1 MAWSWE
7 ELVRLYDKLEAGGKP
22 VCPIAHTYITAHI
35 AVLIDKDG
43 NFLAAMDPEVK
54 GELVAVPC
62 TAESETRTSGAA
74 PHLISD
80 QLQYVAELKGR
91 EVLHKEY
98 IKQLVEYVSKNPS
111 DDYAYAVCKYVKNNN
126 IIDDVQEII
135 KHNKNIPEHKLN
147 IIFGVYGINDTG
159 SDLQWTEYYLNKLQ
173 KNGICSVT
181 GIKDYIPSA
190 YPACIM
196 SQSGKEK
203 LFMSGSQVGYI
214 ASQKA
219 IHALQYVIYA
229 QKNSERVE
237 AEYNILDYC
246 KGKSGKEDLKKW
258 IDEKYPG
265 KWEKFIKI
273 LENPIEDKKESPGE

>member
-1 MAWSWE
+1 MSWAWE
-7 ELVRLYDKLEAGGKP
+7 ELVRLYDKLETEGRPICP
-22 VCPIAHTYITAHI
+22 VAHTYITAHI

-80 QLQYVAELKGR
+80 QLQYVAELKGH
-91 EVLHKEY
+91 EKLHKEY
-98 IKQLVEYVSKNPS
+98 IKQLANYASKNPS
-111 DDYAYAVCKYVKNNN
+111 DAYAYAVCKYVVNNN
-126 IIDDVQEII
+126 ITDDIQEII
-135 KHNKNIPEHKLN
+135 KRNKGMPEHKLN
-147 IIFGVYGINDTG
+147 VIFGVYGINDTG
-159 SDLQWTEYYLNKLQ
+159 SDLQWTEYYLNTLP

-181 GIKDYIPSA
+181 GVKDYIPSA

-214 ASQKA
+214 ASQKVT
-219 IHALQYVIYA
+219 HTLQYLVYA
-229 QKNSERVE
+229 AKNAERIE
-237 AEYNILDYC
+237 AEYKLHDLFDGKISEPDFLRWVSNKYSRAEDGIMQILTA
-246 KGKSGKEDLKKW
+246 E
-258 IDEKYPG
+258 EQ
-265 KWEKFIKI
+265 E
-273 LENPIEDKKESPGE
+273 